1 MPTSRFLINTKKK
14 FRRQHSSATTLHR
27 PVQWTSEPGTAPQVA
42 SFLTDVEKNPTAYDD
57 FRTKLQKISRE
68 EKVQVDEAVEDL
80 LDFNYEFEPEEEQV
94 ERLKGGL
101 GGSRRC

>member
-1 MPTSRFLINTKKK
+1 
-14 FRRQHSSATTLHR
+14 
-27 PVQWTSEPGTAPQVA
+27 
-42 SFLTDVEKNPTAYDD
+42 VEKNPTAYDD

-80 LDFNYEFEPEEEQV
+80 LDFNYELELEEEQV

-101 GGSRRC
+101 GGSRRS